1 MFKSISLSKTGFFLF
16 VVRSIIRK
24 ILRHEVNISIKK
36 NAFRG
41 KVK

>member
-1 MFKSISLSKTGFFLF
+1 MLKSMNLSKTGFFLF

-24 ILRHEVNISIKK
+24 ILRHEVNFLNKR
-36 NAFRG
+36 NAFRE